1 MKQYN
6 FSGRILKAGLPL
18 LFLIFSVHVCRAQTI
33 TSDTQG
39 THDGFFYSFWND
51 NQRGTAS
58 MTLGAGGN
66 YKTTWNNINNF
77 TAGKGWKVGS
87 ADRVVC
93 FEGSYDGGSNGFLAV
108 YGWTKDPLIEYY
120 VVESYG
126 SWTPPGNTSDI
137 IKKGSFQSDGGTY
150 NVYTSTRTNMPSIV
164 GTATFQQYW
173 SVRTTKRSTGTV
185 TFANHIAAWKGF
197 GMKMGTTWDYQIM
210 ESEGYQSTGS
220 SNITVSDCSSS
231 ASSTTVAITAP
242 AVSAPF
248 TAPATV
254 AITAT
259 AKSSNGTINKVE
271 FYNGTKLLGE
281 DASSPYTYSWTN
293 VAAGTYTITAVA
305 TDNKA
310 VKTTSEAVTVKV
322 NVPQAPYGGT
332 ARAIPGTVQFEEYDE
347 GGNGVAYFDSSPG
360 TSVSPAPNFR
370 TDEDVDIET
379 CTDIGGGYNLGYTIA
394 GEWLEYTVNV
404 AAAGK
409 YTLTLRV
416 ACNGT
421 DRTVALQS
429 DGTAITGDVK
439 IPDTGDWQIWEDVTV
454 KDVQLK
460 AGKQVIRIT
469 IGATDYVNLNYMKFE
484 AASAATPPTVAI
496 ISPADK
502 SQSIVNQT
510 VTVNATA
517 SSVESKIVDVMFYNG
532 TQLISTDDLSPFS
545 AEWKPTV
552 AGSYTIKAVATDAT
566 GAKSETSILLN
577 VVNAPVVKTV
587 ALKAGWNIIGCPIE
601 GSTDIAKALSSI
613 WAQVEAVKD
622 HEGFYLTTNS
632 PAMNSL
638 TTVEYGRGY
647 MVKVSANCS
656 LDWIVK

>member
-1 MKQYN
+1 MKKHK
-6 FSGRILKAGLPL
+6 FMERLFKAAIPL
-18 LFLIFSVHVCRAQTI
+18 LLLILSAHVSEAQTV
-33 TSDTQG
+33 TTNTQG

-51 NQRGTAS
+51 GQRGSAS

-150 NVYTSTRTNMPSIV
+150 NVYTSTRTNKPSII
-164 GTATFQQYW
+164 GDATFQQYW

-220 SNITVSDCSSS
+220 SNITVSDCSAS
-231 ASSTTVAITAP
+231 ASTTTVAITAP
-242 AVSAPF
+242 AVSAAF

-254 AITAT
+254 DITAT
-259 AKSSNGTINKVE
+259 AKSTNGTISKVQ

-281 DASSPYTYSWTN
+281 DATAPYTYSWTN
-293 VAAGTYTITAVA
+293 VAKGTYSITAVA
-305 TDNKA
+305 TDNKG
-310 VKTTSEAVTVKV
+310 VSTTSEAVTVKV
-322 NVPQAPYGGT
+322 NIPQAPYGGT
-332 ARAIPGTVQFEEYDE
+332 ARAIPGTIQFEEYDE
-347 GGNGVAYFDSSPG
+347 GGNGVAYYDSSPG

-370 TDEDVDIET
+370 ADEDVDIET

-404 AAAGK
+404 ATAGK

-416 ACNGT
+416 AASGT
-421 DRTVALQS
+421 NRTVALQS

-439 IPDTGDWQIWEDVTV
+439 IPDTGDWQKWEDVTV

-484 AASAATPPTVAI
+484 ANSVATPPTIAI
-496 ISPADK
+496 STPADK
-502 SQSIVNQT
+502 SQSIVNKAVTLT
-510 VTVNATA
+510 VAA
-517 SSVESKIVDVMFYNG
+517 SSVQSTIENVRFYID
-532 TQLISTDDLSPFS
+532 TQLLGISDKAPYSR
-545 AEWKPTV
+545 EWTPTET
-552 AGSYTIKAVATDAT
+552 GSFVFKAVAYDVAGLT
-566 GAKSETSILLN
+566 SETSIVIN

-587 ALKAGWNIIGCPIE
+587 ELKAGWNIIGCPIE

-613 WAQVEAVKD
+613 WAQVEAVKNLD
-622 HEGFYLTTNS
+622 GFYLNTNS
-632 PAMNSL
+632 PVINSL
-638 TTVEYGRGY
+638 TTVEYGMGY

-656 LDWIVK
+656 LNWTVK